1 MKAFI
6 TLFTLLSLTA
16 CTHLPPANS
25 TKAPTTNTMTTSL
38 TKTTVSR
45 YDFNTTITRLD
56 NAFKSKGMTVFAHI
70 DHTKSAQEA
79 GLTMQPATV
88 IVFGTPKVGTPL
100 MVKDPT
106 LALEL
111 PLKVLVTETDGVVKV
126 IYHDTHAIIAG
137 SAITYD
143 DVKNTL
149 ANAETLIHKTVSE

>member
-1 MKAFI
+1 MKALI
-6 TLFTLLSLTA
+6 TLFALLSLTA
-16 CTHLPPANS
+16 CTHLTHTTP
-25 TKAPTTNTMTTSL
+25 TKEPTTNTMTSTL
-38 TKTTVSR
+38 TRTTVSR
-45 YDFNTTITRLD
+45 YDFDTTIARLND
-56 NAFKSKGMTVFAHI
+56 AFTSKGMTVFAQI
-70 DHTKSAQEA
+70 DHTKSAKDV

-88 IVFGTPKVGTPL
+88 IVFGTPKAGTPL
-100 MVKDPT
+100 MVKDPA

-149 ANAETLIHKTVSE
+149 ANAEMLIHKTVSE